1 MDDLSARAIAA
12 KDNEDN
18 FYRFAQENRRFIK
31 RCAYRTCRRFVS
43 ESDDEWSI
51 SLIAFYEAVR
61 SFDEQKGAF
70 KSFAYM
76 VIRRRL
82 MDYFD
87 TESRHWAEISADPY
101 TFDGQLEE
109 EDASALDMEIA
120 SKSAQTEGHGRPG
133 TTDLEDEVEALRQKI
148 APYGF
153 DLYDIGGCS
162 PKAAKTK
169 RACAKVIDA
178 IVASDELFGT
188 MRRKRNLPYVKLLE
202 LDGVNKKLLERHRK
216 YIIVAAEIR
225 KGDFPQMAEY
235 VVRLG

>member
-12 KDNEDN
+12 KDNEDS

-31 RCAYRTCRRFVS
+31 RCAYRTCRRFIS

-61 SFDEQKGAF
+61 SYDGEKGAF
-70 KSFAYM
+70 KSFAGM

-87 TESRHWAEISADPY
+87 TESRRRSEILADPY
-101 TFDGQLEE
+101 TFDGQLNE
-109 EDASALDMEIA
+109 EDASALDMEIV
-120 SKSAQTEGHGRPG
+120 SKSAEVEGHGRPG
-133 TTDLEDEVEALRQKI
+133 TTDLEDEVEVLRQRI

-153 DLYDIGGCS
+153 DLYEIGGCS
-162 PKAAKTK
+162 PKAVKTK
-169 RACAKVIDA
+169 RSCAKVIDA
-178 IVASDELFGT
+178 IAGSDELFGT
-188 MRRKRNLPYVKLLE
+188 MRRKKNLPYVKLLE

-225 KGDFPQMAEY
+225 RGEFPQLAEY
-235 VVRLG
+235 VVRL